1 MLPVSVSLLY
11 SGMRSSLHYL
21 SLLGGALIAC
31 GKSAQER
38 RVDVEICS
46 ATHTTAPAIA
56 RCLHVES
63 GWKEAAADSAAL
75 ERAREL
81 ASLQTAINA
90 ITSRADSQHRG
101 EVQACDQVLV
111 DLKTCLITRYGWE
124 EDRATAA
131 DDSLWASRSAEH
143 ERQIRSCLGGRGVG
157 AGACLQLHYKWPSRR
172 ALTLDDS
179 IRRANV
185 R

>member
-1 MLPVSVSLLY
+1 
-11 SGMRSSLHYL
+11 MRSSLLHL
-21 SLLGGALIAC
+21 SWLGVALVAC
-31 GKSAQER
+31 GKSAEER
-38 RVDVEICS
+38 RVDVETCS
-46 ATHTTAPAIA
+46 ANHTTASAIA
-56 RCLHVES
+56 RCLHVEN

-75 ERAREL
+75 ARVREL

-90 ITSRADSQHRG
+90 MTSRADSQHTG
-101 EVQACDQVLV
+101 EVQACDKVLV
-111 DLKTCLITRYGWE
+111 DFKTCLITRHGWE

-143 ERQIRSCLGGRGVG
+143 ERQIRACLGRRGVG
-157 AGACLQLHYKWPSRR
+157 TGACLQLHYKWPSRR